1 MNSAYIQFKTF
12 LKPFGMNESDV
23 EKMIQFCDI
32 EYFQKGDIVIQE
44 GSKNNFIYFL
54 CKGIVRNYVLT
65 IDGEVSTYGFRTENM
80 LITGYGI
87 HNIHN
92 DQRAL
97 VSVECLE
104 KCELIKIPLTALC
117 FMEKVCKDA
126 HKIARYIAEAH
137 IIDLVKFVISADT
150 KSLKERYDELE
161 NIFPNIHQRVPQHI
175 IAAYL
180 RISRVHLSRIKS
192 MKVKQ

>member
-1 MNSAYIQFKTF
+1 MNQAYNQFKNF
-12 LKPFGMNESDV
+12 LTPFGMNESDV

-32 EYFQKGDIVIQE
+32 ESFQKGDIVIQE

-54 CKGIVRNYVLT
+54 CKGIVRNYVVT

-87 HNIHN
+87 HNIHD

-104 KCELIKIPLTALC
+104 KCELIKIPMSALC
-117 FMEKVCKDA
+117 FMEKVCEDA
-126 HKIARYIAEAH
+126 HKVARYIAEAH

-150 KSLKERYDELE
+150 KSLKDRYEELE

>member
-44 GSKNNFIYFL
+44 GSKNNFIYFIY
-54 CKGIVRNYVLT
+54 KGIVRNYVLT
-65 IDGEVSTYGFRTENM
+65 IDGEISTYGFRTENM

-104 KCELIKIPLTALC
+104 KCELIKIPLTALH
-117 FMEKVCKDA
+117 FMEKVCEDA
-126 HKIARYIAEAH
+126 HKVARYIAEAH

-150 KSLKERYDELE
+150 KSLRERYDELE

>member
-1 MNSAYIQFKTF
+1 MNQAFNQFKKF
-12 LKPFGMNESDV
+12 LTPFGLNESDV

-44 GSKNNFIYFL
+44 GSKNNFIYFIY
-54 CKGIVRNYVLT
+54 KGIVRNYVLT
-65 IDGEVSTYGFRTENM
+65 IDGVISTYGFRTENM

-104 KCELIKIPLTALC
+104 KCELIKIPLSALL
-117 FMEKVCKDA
+117 FMEENSKDA
-126 HKIARYIAEAH
+126 HKVARYIAEAH

-150 KSLKERYDELE
+150 KSLKERYEELE

>member
-1 MNSAYIQFKTF
+1 MNQAFNQFKNF
-12 LKPFGMNESDV
+12 LTPFGLNESDV

-32 EYFQKGDIVIQE
+32 EYFRKGEVVIQE
-44 GSKNNFIYFL
+44 GIKNNHIYFI

-65 IDGEVSTYGFRTENM
+65 FDGEVSTYGFRTENM
-80 LITGYGI
+80 LITGYGL

-104 KCELIKIPLTALC
+104 KCELIKIPLLSLQ
-117 FMEKVCKDA
+117 FMEENSKDA
-126 HKIARYIAEAH
+126 HKVARYIAEAH

-150 KSLKERYDELE
+150 KSLKERYEELV

>member
-1 MNSAYIQFKTF
+1 MNQAFNQFKNF
-12 LKPFGMNESDV
+12 LTPFGLIESDV

-32 EYFQKGDIVIQE
+32 VYFRKGEVVIQE
-44 GSKNNFIYFL
+44 GSKNNHIYFI
-54 CKGIVRNYVLT
+54 CNGIVRNYVLT
-65 IDGEVSTYGFRTENM
+65 FDGEVSTYGFRTENM

-87 HNIHN
+87 HNIHD

-104 KCELIKIPLTALC
+104 KCELIKIPLSALQ
-117 FMEKVCKDA
+117 FMEANSKDA
-126 HKIARYIAEAH
+126 HKVARYIAEAH

-150 KSLKERYDELE
+150 KSLKERYEELE

-180 RISRVHLSRIKS
+180 RISRVHLSRIKK
-192 MKVKQ
+192 MKVKL

>member
-1 MNSAYIQFKTF
+1 MNQAFSQFKKF
-12 LKPFGMNESDV
+12 LTPFGFNESDI

-32 EYFQKGDIVIQE
+32 ENFRKGEVVIQE
-44 GSKNNFIYFL
+44 GSKSNHIYFI
-54 CKGIVRNYVLT
+54 CNGIVRNYVLT
-65 IDGEVSTYGFRTENM
+65 FNGEVSTYGFRTENM

-92 DQRAL
+92 GQRAL

-104 KCELIKIPLTALC
+104 KCALIKIPLSALQ
-117 FMEKVCKDA
+117 FMEENSKDA
-126 HKIARYIAEAH
+126 HKVARYIAEAH

-180 RISRVHLSRIKS
+180 RISRVHLSRIKK
-192 MKVKQ
+192 MKVKM

>member
-1 MNSAYIQFKTF
+1 MNQAYNQFKNF
-12 LKPFGMNESDV
+12 LMPFGLNESDT
-23 EKMIQFCDI
+23 EKMIQLCEF
-32 EYFQKGDIVIQE
+32 ESFRKGEVVIQE
-44 GSKNNFIYFL
+44 GAKNNHIYFI

-87 HNIHN
+87 HNIQD

-104 KCELIKIPLTALC
+104 PCELIKIPLSALC
-117 FMEKVCKDA
+117 FMEKICEDA
-126 HKIARYIAEAH
+126 HKVARYIAEAH

-150 KSLKERYDELE
+150 KSLRERYDELE
-161 NIFPNIHQRVPQHI
+161 NLFPNIHQRVPQHI

-180 RISRVHLSRIKS
+180 RISRVHLSRIKKS
-192 MKVKQ
+192 RVKM

>member
-1 MNSAYIQFKTF
+1 MNQAFSQFKFF
-12 LKPFGMNESDV
+12 LKPFGFNESDI

-32 EYFQKGDIVIQE
+32 ENFRKGEVVIQE
-44 GSKNNFIYFL
+44 GSKNNHIYFI
-54 CKGIVRNYVLT
+54 CNGIVRNYVLT
-65 IDGEVSTYGFRTENM
+65 FNGEVSTYGFRTENM
-80 LITGYGI
+80 LITGYGL

-104 KCELIKIPLTALC
+104 KCELIKIPLSALQ
-117 FMEKVCKDA
+117 FMEENSKDA
-126 HKIARYIAEAH
+126 HKVARYIAEAH

-180 RISRVHLSRIKS
+180 RISRVHLSRIKK
-192 MKVKQ
+192 MKVKM

>member
-1 MNSAYIQFKTF
+1 MNQAFNQFKKF
-12 LKPFGMNESDV
+12 LTPFGLNESDV

-44 GSKNNFIYFL
+44 GSKNNFIYFIY
-54 CKGIVRNYVLT
+54 KGIVRNYVLT
-65 IDGEVSTYGFRTENM
+65 IDGVISTYGFRTENM

-104 KCELIKIPLTALC
+104 KCELIKIPLSALL
-117 FMEKVCKDA
+117 FMEENSKDA
-126 HKIARYIAEAH
+126 HKVARYIAEAH

-150 KSLKERYDELE
+150 KSLRERYDELE

>member
-32 EYFQKGDIVIQE
+32 EYFQKGDILIHE

-87 HNIHN
+87 HNIHD

-126 HKIARYIAEAH
+126 HKVARYIAEAH